1 MRKPSIYLNCDM
13 GESFGQWEMGN
24 DSAVMPHIDMANIA
38 CGFHASD
45 PSIMDRTIKLA
56 LNHDVEIG
64 AHPSYPDLQGFGRR
78 SIPMQP
84 QEITAM
90 LIYQIGA
97 LEALCRSH
105 NVELKYV
112 KPHGALYNDMQTKP
126 EIFEAVVDA
135 VSSFSLPLMTLA
147 ITNNQ
152 ELLNIAD
159 RYEVPLLFEA
169 FADRR
174 YLANGLLAPRT
185 LSNAV
190 IHNRDKLLDQVA
202 QIVRYKKVRTIDGY
216 SIPLE
221 ADTICVHGDNE
232 ESIALIQ
239 DIRKII
245 ETEGSA

>member
-45 PSIMDRTIKLA
+45 PSIMDQTIKLA
-56 LNHDVEIG
+56 LSNDVEIG

-78 SIPMQP
+78 SIPMSP

-112 KPHGALYNDMQTKP
+112 KPHGALYNDMQTNP

-174 YLANGLLAPRT
+174 YLANGLLAPRS

-190 IHNRDKLLDQVA
+190 IHNREELLDQVA

-239 DIRKII
+239 DIKKII

>member
-24 DSAVMPHIDMANIA
+24 DSTVMPHIDMANIA

-45 PSIMDRTIKLA
+45 PSIMDQTIKLA
-56 LNHDVEIG
+56 LSYDVEIG

-78 SIPMQP
+78 SIPMSP

-112 KPHGALYNDMQTKP
+112 KPHGALYNDMQTNP

-174 YLANGLLAPRT
+174 YLANGLLAPRS

-190 IHNRDKLLDQVA
+190 IHNRDELLDQVA

-239 DIRKII
+239 DIKKII

>member
-13 GESFGQWEMGN
+13 GESFGEWEMGN

-45 PSIMDRTIKLA
+45 PSIMDQTIKLA
-56 LNHDVEIG
+56 LSNDVEIG

-78 SIPMQP
+78 SIPMSP

-112 KPHGALYNDMQTKP
+112 KPHGALYNDMQTNP

-174 YLANGLLAPRT
+174 YLANGLLAPRS

-190 IHNRDKLLDQVA
+190 IHNREELLDQVA

-239 DIRKII
+239 NIKKII